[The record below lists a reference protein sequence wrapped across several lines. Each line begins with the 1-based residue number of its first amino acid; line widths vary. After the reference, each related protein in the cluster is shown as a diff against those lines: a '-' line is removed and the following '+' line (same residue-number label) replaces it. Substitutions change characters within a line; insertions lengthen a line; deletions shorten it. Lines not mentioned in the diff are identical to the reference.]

1 MVKNLP
7 NLTVLFGA
15 TRKNL
20 LLLRLLR
27 PGVLFRRAHQRA

>member
-20 LLLRLLR
+20 LLLR